1 MSRSSQ
7 PISTTEQVRILLQS
21 ARKSRQLTQE
31 GLARRLGISQAR
43 LSELERAPGTLSLE
57 QLLALCQQLGLQLS
71 IQQRDVSTEGAAAA
85 DHATPPQGGADN
97 W

>member
-1 MSRSSQ
+1 M
-7 PISTTEQVRILLQS
+7 
-21 ARKSRQLTQE
+21 
-31 GLARRLGISQAR
+31 SQAR

-71 IQQRDVSTEGAAAA
+71 IQHRDASTEGTAEAGNV
-85 DHATPPQGGADN
+85 TSPQGGTDN

>member
-1 MSRSSQ
+1 MPRSSQ
-7 PISTTEQVRILLQS
+7 PISTTDQVRILLQS
-21 ARKSRQLTQE
+21 ARKSRQLTQD

-71 IQQRDVSTEGAAAA
+71 IHHRDAAAEGATAAG
-85 DHATPPQGGADN
+85 DATPPQGGADN